1 MIKEY
6 ILSVCA
12 TALICV
18 IVRSLL
24 QKGTVGNLAKLMS
37 GVFLLL
43 AILSPLKQIYIPD
56 WQDITL
62 SYQLDAQNATKW
74 GEESTLNALSQIIKE
89 QTASYILERAQPL
102 GLELSVDVILSSDA
116 VPAPKTIYLTGA
128 AGPYAKQQLQEIII
142 RELGITKE
150 NLIWT

>member
-6 ILSVCA
+6 IFSVCA
-12 TALICV
+12 AALICV

-24 QKGTVGNLAKLMS
+24 QKGTLGNLTKLIS
-37 GVFLLL
+37 GVFMLL

-56 WQDITL
+56 WQGITF
-62 SYQLDAQNATKW
+62 SYRLDAQNAAKW
-74 GEESTLNALSQIIKE
+74 GEESTLNAISQIIKE

-102 GLELSVDVILSSDA
+102 GLELSVDVILSSDD
-116 VPAPKTIYLTGA
+116 VPVPKTIYLTGT